1 MRWKLKRNRKEL
13 LEVNSTV
20 TKNVFD
26 GLIRELDTAEE
37 IICELADRSIEISHI
52 KI

>member
-1 MRWKLKRNRKEL
+1 MNMDNVNKEMETLKKNQKEL
-13 LEVNSTV
+13 LEVNKV

-37 IICELADRSIEISHI
+37 IW
-52 KI
+52 